1 MVVGPL
7 LAWYAVAEIVC
18 LAPGDVERSDIAL
31 RNLLD
36 RARESTTRLA
46 DEERTMYPALR
57 EAARQA
63 GAGPFTDWALLDPL
77 RRVVRCRT
85 LGALDTMTLLDQVD
99 AWLAHA
105 PLEHLR
111 PPPPDQ

>member
-1 MVVGPL
+1 
-7 LAWYAVAEIVC
+7 
-18 LAPGDVERSDIAL
+18 
-31 RNLLD
+31 
-36 RARESTTRLA
+36 
-46 DEERTMYPALR
+46 MYPALR

-111 PPPPDQ
+111 PPPPDQIDHELALLAFGAFADPGARHQVGARLAAAWPDAVAALRRHGYLPEGRP